1 MSVYAEMV
9 NSKKKVIFGEDTVV
23 IRHLNSS
30 ITGGRTLDVS
40 DFTGDDIKA
49 GHLVIRK
56 KDSDGVYTY
65 SPLGVS
71 DGAYVALPEGAEYAG
86 VVISSMPKD
95 EPVVGIMDDGR
106 VNDIAMPY
114 PLTDE
119 MRTALKTAL
128 PNLIFE
134 HD

>member
-1 MSVYAEMV
+1 MV
-9 NSKKKVIFGEDTVV
+9 NSKKKVIFGDDTIV
-23 IRHLNSS
+23 IRHINSS

-40 DFTGDDIKA
+40 SFDGSVIKA
-49 GHLVIRK
+49 GHIVIRK
-56 KDSDGVYTY
+56 KDSDGEYIY
-65 SPLGVS
+65 SPLSVK
-71 DGAYVALPEGAEYAG
+71 DGKYEALPDGAEYVG
-86 VVISSMPKD
+86 VVISSMPKE
-95 EPVVGIMDDGR
+95 EPVVGILDDGR

-119 MRTALKTAL
+119 MRAALKTAL